1 MSTIVDKGI
10 LQKIQ
15 EARTR
20 ACDPDTPESEAKAAL
35 AESEELIKQHNVLQ
49 KDLDADDNETH
60 PDDSQMSI
68 VRIQKI
74 GPPGQRVRQE
84 AFLFPLAR
92 AVDFLFHTGS
102 YARHGFYR
110 WDACFDGT
118 AENTMAA
125 AMTFKTAHNQILEWG
140 CAQKG
145 GAPESSYRLGVVHGL
160 EKIACP
166 EKPKKSH
173 RARPKIPLSLETG
186 VPDWAGSDVEEMD
199 FWSEE
204 EYDSDSS
211 DIREGIDAMER
222 WIQWRREQRSTLK
235 EASGVSAESEAGTK
249 TANEDPDEDNALQS
263 MQETVDAYRNRRRAQ
278 SPVPE
283 GVKDEAA
290 YRQGV
295 ADAAK
300 VKICR
305 PLKGQLRIENFFS

>member
-1 MSTIVDKGI
+1 M
-10 LQKIQ
+10 IQ

-20 ACDPDTPESEAKAAL
+20 ASDPDTPESEAKAAL

-49 KDLDADDNETH
+49 KDLDVDRNETL
-60 PDDSQMSI
+60 PDDSKKSI

-74 GPPGQRVRQE
+74 GPPEQRVRKE
-84 AFLFPLAR
+84 AFVTPLAI
-92 AVDFLFHTGS
+92 AVATLFDCRPFS
-102 YARHGFYR
+102 CEGFYR
-110 WDACFDGT
+110 SDSEFYGA

-145 GAPESSYRLGVVHGL
+145 GAPESSYRLGVVHGI

-222 WIQWRREQRSTLK
+222 
-235 EASGVSAESEAGTK
+235 
-249 TANEDPDEDNALQS
+249 
-263 MQETVDAYRNRRRAQ
+263 
-278 SPVPE
+278 
-283 GVKDEAA
+283 
-290 YRQGV
+290 
-295 ADAAK
+295 
-300 VKICR
+300 
-305 PLKGQLRIENFFS
+305 